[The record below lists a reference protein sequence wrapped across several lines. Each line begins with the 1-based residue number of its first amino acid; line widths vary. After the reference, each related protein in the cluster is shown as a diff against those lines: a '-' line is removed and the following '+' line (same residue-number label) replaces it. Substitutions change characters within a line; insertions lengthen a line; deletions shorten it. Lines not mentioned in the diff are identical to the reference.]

1 MIQLSVDSKFSSKM
15 EGSYNFKNI
24 DKSLDDIIQ
33 RNSLTR
39 PNFKAKNR
47 KVDFRP
53 RKSLNQIVKRARQDR
68 KSAEAF
74 VSKSMFISGLAP
86 TVEQADLEQLFM
98 PYGAT
103 VKMHFREDGKFIGNN
118 AILNFSNPGSFN
130 YLIFFRICG
139 IDCTVFQVCEE
150 ALYGVQQE
158 TLRRLPYQY

>member
-86 TVEQADLEQLFM
+86 TVEQADLEQLFK

-118 AILNFSNPGSFN
+118 AILNFKSGIIFN
-130 YLIFFRICG
+130 F
-139 IDCTVFQVCEE
+139 
-150 ALYGVQQE
+150 
-158 TLRRLPYQY
+158 

>member
-1 MIQLSVDSKFSSKM
+1 MGSVDSEFSSKM

-53 RKSLNQIVKRARQDR
+53 RKSLNQIVKRARQDQ

-86 TVEQADLEQLFM
+86 TVEQADLEQLFK

-103 VKMHFREDGKFIGNN
+103 VKIISAKTESLSD
-118 AILNFSNPGSFN
+118 
-130 YLIFFRICG
+130 
-139 IDCTVFQVCEE
+139 
-150 ALYGVQQE
+150 
-158 TLRRLPYQY
+158 LRN

>member
-1 MIQLSVDSKFSSKM
+1 M

-53 RKSLNQIVKRARQDR
+53 RKSLNQIVKRTRQDR

-86 TVEQADLEQLFM
+86 TVEQADLEQLFK

-118 AILNFSNPGSFN
+118 AILNFKSGIIFN
-130 YLIFFRICG
+130 F
-139 IDCTVFQVCEE
+139 
-150 ALYGVQQE
+150 
-158 TLRRLPYQY
+158 